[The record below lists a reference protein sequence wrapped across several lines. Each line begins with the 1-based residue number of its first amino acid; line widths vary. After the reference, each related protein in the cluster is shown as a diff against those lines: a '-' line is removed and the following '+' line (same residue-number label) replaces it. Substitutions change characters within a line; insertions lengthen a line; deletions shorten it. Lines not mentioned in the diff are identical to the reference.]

1 MDQLA
6 DTSRNRTVTYNGT
19 YSCNGNCYFSV
30 YGWTK
35 NPLVEYYIMEYYGSY
50 NPKSASGVKTKGT
63 VTSDGKTYDIFQHE
77 QDNQP
82 SITGTATFQQ
92 YVSVAQKPSFVSPGT
107 VTVANHFAAWAA
119 AGMKLGTFDYQI
131 MATEGYHST
140 GKADIVVGSVGGT

>member
-1 MDQLA
+1 
-6 DTSRNRTVTYNGT
+6 
-19 YSCNGNCYFSV
+19 V

-63 VTSDGKTYDIFQHE
+63 VTSDGKTYDIFEHE

-119 AGMKLGTFDYQI
+119 AGLKLGTFDYQI
-131 MATEGYHST
+131 VATEGYHST
-140 GKADIVVGSVGGT
+140 GSANIVVGSVGGT